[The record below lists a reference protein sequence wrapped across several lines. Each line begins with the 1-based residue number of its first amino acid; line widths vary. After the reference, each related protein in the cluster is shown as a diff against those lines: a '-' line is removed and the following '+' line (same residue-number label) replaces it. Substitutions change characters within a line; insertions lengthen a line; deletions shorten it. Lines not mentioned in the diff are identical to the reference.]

1 MRRLQPLALA
11 LCLAAAY
18 PAAHALPQGAQ
29 VVQGQVAISS
39 GLIQQGSD
47 KAIVNWQSFS
57 IAAGEGLRIQQPSVN
72 SVLLNRVVGG
82 DPSLILGQM
91 QANGR
96 VFLINP
102 RGIVFGRGSQ
112 VDVGGLVASTL
123 DLSDTAFLAG
133 NYRFSAGTGA
143 GGLQADGSISAPGGT
158 VALVAPQLS
167 VGGSIAARRV
177 GLGAASTVQVDVEGD
192 GLVLFNLRND
202 DNRDVALKLSG
213 RVQAESSA
221 EVRAQ
226 ARGGAAGQ
234 VLNMDGIVQARGLRQ
249 QGGRVVIDGGTVG
262 VTTINGSVDASG
274 ETAGSITALG
284 QKLALLDGARLD
296 ASGRFGGGSLQVGG
310 GFEGRGTEHNA
321 EQTWIGAGAELRAN
335 ATERGDGGRIAVWAD
350 GRTDMLGSIWARGG
364 RLGGNGG
371 MVETSGRQQ
380 LNLLG
385 RVDASAPLG
394 RSGQWL
400 LDPNDVV
407 IKANSGT
414 NTNVG
419 VAPNFASTD
428 DAAVVDVGALNN
440 ALSGGTS
447 VTVQT
452 LALGTNGQH
461 GDIDVQAAIVPTGAA
476 TLNLIALRNIS
487 FSAGSIGAGAGALNV
502 VLQAGGDITG
512 STLNTGGGSL
522 TAASSGAG
530 TVALGSVTSAGLTL
544 SSVGGDVVL
553 PTGTVTGNVGV
564 TTSGSGA
571 ITQAG
576 ALAVTGTTGVT
587 TGSGNITLTAAS
599 NNLQG
604 AVSLTTTGITQV
616 SNGSGHALTLGT
628 LNTHALTAS
637 ATAANLNLGSGTVT
651 GNFSATTTGAGTIT
665 QGGALTV
672 TGTTT
677 LGNGSGNITLASA
690 NDLRGL
696 VSVTTTGNA
705 QLVNG
710 SGKDLSLGA
719 LSTGGLTVSTS
730 NANLD
735 LGSGSVGGNLSAAT
749 TGSGTLTQTG
759 ALTVTGTSALSN
771 GSGNITLASA
781 NNLQGAVDITTT
793 GTTQIANA
801 SGNALTLG
809 TLSTRTLTVSTSGA
823 ALALGS
829 GTVTGALSA
838 TTTGTGTLTQGGALT
853 VTGVT
858 ALSNGSGNITLT
870 TAGNDF
876 QGAVSIT
883 STGATQLSNANGNT
897 LTLGTLNTGALT
909 VSANHADLVLGS
921 GSVGG
926 NLSATTTN
934 NGTLTQSGA
943 LTVTGASSLSN
954 GSGDI
959 TLTSAND
966 LQGAVSVTTTGTTQI
981 SNGSGKALTLGTLSV
996 RDLTVNTSG
1005 ANLGL
1010 GSGTISGNLGATTTG
1025 TGAIAQ
1031 SGVLTVTGTSGLSSG
1046 SGGITLAAAN
1056 DLQGMVSVTSSGSS
1070 QIVNGSGNALALGTL
1085 TTAALAVS
1093 TSNADIDLG
1102 SGTVGGNLS
1111 VTTTG
1116 SGALTQSGAL
1126 VVTGSSSL
1134 ANGSGNITLTS
1145 GNNLQGAVSVTTT
1158 GTTQLSN
1165 ASGNAL
1171 TLGTL
1176 STHALT
1182 VSTSGANLGL
1192 GSGTVTG
1199 NLSATTTG
1207 TGAITQGGAL
1217 TVTGTSALS
1226 NGSGNITLTSAN
1238 NLQGAVGITTTG
1250 TTQIANGNGNALAL
1264 GTLNT
1269 HALTVSTS
1277 NAHLGLG
1284 SGTVTGNLSATTT
1297 GTGAITQGGA
1307 LTISGTTALSN
1318 GSGNITLTSAN
1329 NLQGA
1334 VSLTSSGTTT
1344 LGNGGGNPLTLGTLN
1359 AGDLIVSTTAGGA
1372 LNLGQG
1378 SINGTLN
1385 ASSHGGIL
1393 SQTGALSVSGVAT
1406 LDATTSGDISLPNTG
1421 NQWHGLNLVGNSL
1434 DLRSGGDLEI
1444 LSLTQPANRALTLS
1458 AGANLI
1464 LGPAASID
1472 TGTAD
1477 LTLASGGSFTM
1488 GGTLAGHNIDLAA
1501 QTGLALGQNITASG
1515 TLKLTTASGDVN
1527 QTGGSLL
1534 ITGTT
1539 TVSAGG
1545 SVISLNQPTNHFGGA
1560 VSLSGGTTG
1569 VTDSAA
1575 LTLGTVNTGD
1585 LTVTSTGNLGLG
1597 QGSVTGT
1604 LNAISNG
1611 GAITQTG
1618 GLILTGVTTLDAGSA
1633 DITLNQASND
1643 LQGAITATGGAVSL
1657 RSANNLN
1664 LFALTQQPNKG
1675 LELEAGGTLILP
1687 AGTSNI
1693 DTGTEA
1699 LTLSSGGVFSTFGT
1713 LKGGAVTLKGQ
1724 SATLAHDITATG
1736 ALAVTSTSGAINQ
1749 TGGRISAT
1757 GTSSFDAGG
1766 QAITLNAATNQFTGL
1781 VSLTGG
1787 TTQIRSQGALGLG
1800 SLATGS
1806 LQILAG
1812 GTLGLG
1818 TGSIGGA
1825 LGATSSG
1832 AVTQAAG
1839 GLSVTGTSTLDAGGA
1854 DITLGDLANSWTG
1867 AVALT
1872 GRNALLKS
1880 SSAVTL
1886 GHVNATSLALTTGG
1900 AITQGAGTTL
1910 GLTGALGVDA
1920 GTAAITLA
1928 NTGNQLG
1935 GTVTLKGG
1943 ATQLRTTGALTLSTL
1958 DTGALTANSTG
1969 AMNLGHG
1976 SIAGNLAATS
1986 GNGVITQAAGGLSV
2000 SGTASINAGTAD
2012 ITLDDAANGWTG
2024 AVALTGRDVRLTDTS
2039 AVDLGAVSIRSL
2051 VLKAGGDV
2059 TQSAPLSLTGALN
2072 VDAGSA
2078 AITLNNT
2085 SNQLGGLVTL
2095 KGGVTQVKTAAGLTL
2110 GPLTTG
2116 DLTVGAVGPLNLG
2129 QGNVTGNLVANSG
2142 NGAISQ
2148 SGALHV
2154 TGSAVFN
2161 SGSGNITL
2169 ANAGNQ
2175 FLGALSLT
2183 GNAVTLFNQPSL
2195 SFGTL
2200 SFNSLDATSNAS
2212 ITLGSGTL
2220 SGALT
2225 ARALG
2230 GSITQVAGGLT
2241 VAGNATLQA
2250 ATGITLTDAANHLN
2264 GVVSLSGSAS
2274 AVTNAGGLRLGTLAT
2289 AGLTLNAA
2297 GTLDLGSGAVGGT
2310 LTAVSSGAIS
2320 QSGALSVSGG
2330 TSLNAGS
2337 AGISLGQA
2345 GNAFAGSVDL
2355 HGGATVITAASALS
2369 LGSLNVA
2376 GLTASASGAL
2386 RLGTGSV
2393 GGDLNASGSAITQVS
2408 GGLAVSGAST
2418 LSAGSGNIDLAEA
2431 GNAFAGAVSLVGG
2444 DVTLANG
2451 GALRLGS
2458 VTAHDLKASAGG
2470 DLDLGGGTV
2479 NGELTATTRGSRI
2492 SQSAALTVNG
2502 VANFVADG
2510 GLATLVLDQPGNQLL
2525 GGIAMRGVNGGSF
2538 ASADIS
2544 SALDLTFSGDV
2555 QTLKLSSGG
2564 LLTLG
2569 GGRSTT
2575 LTAAAH
2581 SGIVQTGALQ
2591 VSGLTTLVAQGG
2603 TVMPVDMVHAGNDL
2617 NRVQLQTAAGGSLGR
2632 VQLRD
2637 GDGSRHDGL
2646 QLLGDAASL
2655 EITSAGA
2662 LDLGGGRYGSLM
2674 ADTSATGAAFT
2685 QSGALAVSGPAT
2697 LKAGGGAIT
2706 LIRPDNDWGGLV
2718 QLGGGTVQITA
2729 AGALTLGD
2737 VATDS
2742 LSVNSA
2748 GALNLGQ
2755 GVIGGAL
2762 LASSGGNAIT
2772 QSGAL
2777 QFGGMA
2783 TLNAG
2788 GADIALPHAG
2798 NQFLGVI
2805 NLAARDATLFSLP
2818 GLSLGTLALRSLDA
2832 SSNGGIVLGTG
2843 NLSGALSARGAAI
2856 TQVVGGLAVA
2866 GGSTLQAA
2874 GDITLTEAA
2883 NQLGGLV
2890 NLSGGTTALS
2900 NAGDLSLGSVATGP
2914 LTLDVAGAL
2923 NLGGGR
2929 IDGELKAVS
2938 RGPLTQTGSLAVSG
2952 AVTLDAGAAA
2962 ITLGQAGNAFAGT
2975 GINVTGGNTLLINSG
2990 PLSLGLLNVGDLTLA
3005 SNGAL
3010 RLGSGTVGGELK
3022 ASSGGGEIGQV
3033 AGGLSIAGASTLDAG
3048 SAAIQLN
3055 EATNAFGGPIH
3066 LLGGD
3071 VSLVASGALRLG
3083 SFTTRDLKLSA
3094 GGDISLGGGRVSGD
3108 LTALI
3113 RGTTLTQTG
3122 ALFVA
3127 GSSEFIADGSLVN
3140 LVLNQPGNQLLGT
3153 VSMRGVN
3160 GGSFA
3165 SADISSALD
3174 LTFSG
3179 DVQTLKLSS
3188 GGLLTLGGGHSVSL
3202 SAAAAK
3208 GILLTGPL
3216 QVSGL
3221 TTLIAN
3227 GAAVPVDLATHGA
3240 GNDLNRVELKAQ
3252 AGASLGQVQLRDGD
3266 AARHDGLKV
3275 TGDAAQLEVTSAGAL
3290 DLGGGSYGSLGVDT
3304 AATGAAVTQSGA
3316 LTVVGLTTI
3325 KAGSGN
3331 VTLTRPDNSLTRFA
3345 IDSAGIA
3352 SLVSA
3357 ADYSVNASHVST
3369 RLELA
3374 GPGALNLVGPLS
3386 GSGELVMSGSGSLTM
3401 TTAQNY
3407 SGGTRIN
3414 SGTVV
3419 LSGPLAQAG
3428 SGAVQLSS
3436 AGQLDLRDGAV
3447 MDAELVANGGRVI
3460 NTAGAGTLAG
3470 AVTLKAATTEFLP
3483 GMGGLT
3489 ISGDVA
3495 DGGAGFGLR
3504 LAGSG
3509 TLTLAGSNHYGGNT
3523 DIASGTLRV
3532 TGELP
3537 STSAVQVASGA
3548 VLALGKDQAIGSLA
3562 GAGRVELGSFTL
3574 GTGLDGTNT
3583 SFAGSVV
3590 GSGGLAKLG
3599 SGRFVLGGS
3608 GAHTGATRVA
3618 AGELVLASSTAL
3630 NDVTAVSVEA
3640 NATLTVQQSLN
3651 LGSLAGAGTVDVQ
3664 AALLGVG
3671 SNGGNTR
3678 WDGAIIG
3685 SGGLAK
3691 LGTGVFTLA
3700 GHNTLAGDLQ
3710 AHAGTLQ
3717 LEGAGAVKPLAAGA
3731 ATAPVVPASAGV
3743 NVAGG
3748 ATLELLTDVDLGAL
3762 SGAGQVQLNA
3772 NTLVLGASGRSSR
3785 FDGVIGGDGGLSKA
3799 GSGTLTLGGAN
3810 LYTGATR
3817 VDGGS
3822 LVLDAEQTLAAAS
3835 ALVIETPGQVQANAR
3850 QTVAS
3855 LNGGGNLV
3863 LNGASLA
3870 AGADGAD
3877 GRFDG
3882 VVSGSGGLIKQ
3893 GAGMLTLTAAH
3904 RNSGATV
3911 IEAGTIQLTGNG
3923 ALGSGE
3929 IQNQGELRL
3938 SRSDALTLDQAISG
3952 RGSLVI
3958 TQGQVTLGSAANSY
3972 SGATQVLGGGL
3983 VTTAAERLSDASAVQ
3998 VAAGAQLQLGG
4009 AETIA
4014 SLQAAGSVRLAGNLT
4029 TRAEQVYTG
4038 SLTLAN
4044 AAGLTLTGTL
4054 IDASR
4059 STNQFGSAPLGLSG
4073 GQALVAAKDS
4083 LQLGDVT
4090 LSSGGR
4096 IEAGRLAIN
4105 GKLQLT
4111 GGSLALVAQ
4120 AAPDD
4125 AKATLQ
4131 GTAQVPVAGQPL
4143 AVAEATVQQGS
4154 ASAITVAEGAS
4165 LSVHAAGGGSV
4176 LLAQDANSFKGQL
4189 SVLSG
4194 ANYNTA
4200 WAPNAKGGQAV
4211 QSEVRVSG
4219 QQVGVGGSGIE
4230 ADLIYIRADQLATAG
4245 DAKLVARMPFDEI
4258 VLGRALSAPGMVLEL
4273 APGAFGTPG
4282 SFGAVNGQPI
4292 RIEVGSTATGSRTTG
4307 PNAGYLTVLPKAG
4320 AQGSTAVVLIGPE
4333 VGSQPTTGGT
4343 AYRFFHDG
4351 ASQATEI
4358 PVVYNGVLP
4367 LTPAASGALSSINGD
4382 AEDARRARFQETVRT
4397 ENVTVRLRSGV
4408 IAEVGPGR
4416 PSTQGSEGA
4425 KPPELCDPAAQPALS
4440 CKPASP

>member
-1 MRRLQPLALA
+1 MWRLQPLALA

-29 VVQGQVAISS
+29 VVQGQVAIRP

-123 DLSDTAFLAG
+123 DLSDTAFIAG
-133 NYRFSAGTGA
+133 NYRFSAGAGA
-143 GGLQADGSISAPGGT
+143 SALQADGSISAPGGT

-202 DNRDVALKLSG
+202 DNRDVALKFNG
-213 RVQAESSA
+213 RVQADGSA
-221 EVRAQ
+221 ELRAQ

-234 VLNMDGIVQARGLRQ
+234 VLNMDGIVQARGLSQ
-249 QGGRVVIDGGTVG
+249 QGGHIVIDGGTAG
-262 VTTINGSVDASG
+262 ITTVNGGLDASG
-274 ETAGSITALG
+274 ERGGSITVLG

-296 ASGRFGGGSLQVGG
+296 ASGRLGGGSLQVGG

-385 RVDASAPLG
+385 RVDAGAPLG

-419 VAPNFASTD
+419 AAPNFASTD

-512 STLNTGGGSL
+512 STINTGGGSL
-522 TAASSGAG
+522 AATSSGAG

-651 GNFSATTTGAGTIT
+651 GNLSATTTGTGTIT

-672 TGTTT
+672 TGTTG
-677 LGNGSGNITLASA
+677 LSNGSGNITLASG

-719 LSTGGLTVSTS
+719 LSAGGLTVSTS

-749 TGSGTLTQTG
+749 TGTGTLTQSGALTVTGTSALSNGSGNITLTSANDLQGAVSITSTGTTQLGNGNGKALTLGTLSTHALTVSTSGANLDLGGGTVTGNLSATTTGSGTLTQTG
-759 ALTVTGTSALSN
+759 ALTVTGTSDLSN

-781 NNLQGAVDITTT
+781 NNLQGAVDVTTT
-793 GTTQIANA
+793 GTTQIANG

-853 VTGVT
+853 VTGAT
-858 ALSNGSGNITLT
+858 ALGNGSGNITLT

-921 GSVGG
+921 GTVGG

-943 LTVTGASSLSN
+943 LTVTGTSSLSN

-981 SNGSGKALTLGTLSV
+981 SNGNGKALTLGTLSV

-1056 DLQGMVSVTSSGSS
+1056 DLQGAVSLTSTGSS
-1070 QIVNGSGNALALGTL
+1070 QVVNGSGKALTLGTL
-1085 TTAALAVS
+1085 NTGALTVS

-1102 SGTVGGNLS
+1102 SGTVAGTLS
-1111 VTTTG
+1111 ATTTG
-1116 SGALTQSGAL
+1116 SGTITQSGAL

-1171 TLGTL
+1171 TLGPL
-1176 STHALT
+1176 STRALT
-1182 VSTSGANLGL
+1182 VSTSNANLGL

-1207 TGAITQGGAL
+1207 TGAITQGGVL
-1217 TVTGTSALS
+1217 TVTGTTALS

-1238 NLQGAVGITTTG
+1238 NLQGAVGITSTG
-1250 TTQIANGNGNALAL
+1250 TTQIANGNGNALVL

-1277 NAHLGLG
+1277 NANLSLG
-1284 SGTVTGNLSATTT
+1284 SGAVTGNLSATTT
-1297 GTGAITQGGA
+1297 GAGAITQGGA

-1334 VSLTSSGTTT
+1334 VSLTTSGTTT

-1359 AGDLIVSTTAGGA
+1359 TGDLTVSTTAGGA

-1385 ASSHGGIL
+1385 ASSHGGTL
-1393 SQTGALSVSGVAT
+1393 SQTGALLVSGIAT
-1406 LDATTSGDISLPNTG
+1406 LDATTSGDISLPNTS

-1434 DLRSGGDLEI
+1434 DLHSGGDLEI

-1464 LGPAASID
+1464 LGPVASIN

-1477 LTLASGGSFTM
+1477 LTLTSGGSFTM

-1501 QTGLALGQNITASG
+1501 QTGLSLGQNITASG

-1534 ITGTT
+1534 VTGTT

-1545 SVISLNQPTNHFGGA
+1545 SVISLNQPTNHFGDV

-1604 LNAISNG
+1604 LNATSNG

-1618 GLILTGVTTLDAGSA
+1618 GLTLTGATTLNAGAA

-1664 LFALTQQPNKG
+1664 LFALAQQPNKG

-1724 SATLAHDITATG
+1724 SATLAHDITATA
-1736 ALAVTSTSGAINQ
+1736 ALAVTSTSGVINQ
-1749 TGGRISAT
+1749 TGGRISAA
-1757 GTSSFDAGG
+1757 GTSSFDAGS
-1766 QAITLNAATNQFTGL
+1766 QAITLDAATNQFTGL

-1812 GTLGLG
+1812 GALGFG

-1825 LGATSSG
+1825 LSATSSG

-1839 GLSVTGTSTLDAGGA
+1839 GLSVTGTATLNAGGA

-1872 GRNALLKS
+1872 GRNAVLTG

-1886 GHVNATSLALTTGG
+1886 GHVNATSLTLTTGG
-1900 AITQGAGTTL
+1900 AVSQGAGTTIA
-1910 GLTGALGVDA
+1910 LTGALGVDA
-1920 GTAAITLA
+1920 GASAITLA

-1935 GTVTLKGG
+1935 GVVTLKGG
-1943 ATQLRTTGALTLSTL
+1943 ATQLRTTNALTLGTL

-1969 AMNLGHG
+1969 ALNLGHG
-1976 SIAGNLAATS
+1976 TIAGNLSATS
-1986 GNGVITQAAGGLSV
+1986 GNGVVTQAAGGLSV
-2000 SGTASINAGTAD
+2000 SGTSSINAGTAD
-2012 ITLDDAANGWTG
+2012 ITLDDAANSWTG

-2039 AVDLGAVSIRSL
+2039 AVDLGAVSIHSL

-2116 DLTVGAVGPLNLG
+2116 DLTVGAAGPLNLG

-2154 TGSAVFN
+2154 TGSAAFT

-2200 SFNSLDATSNAS
+2200 SFNSLDATSNGS

-2230 GSITQVAGGLT
+2230 GAITQIAGGLT

-2250 ATGITLTDAANHLN
+2250 TTGITLTDAANHLN

-2297 GTLDLGSGAVGGT
+2297 GTLDLGSGSVGGT

-2355 HGGATVITAASALS
+2355 RGGTTVITGAGALS
-2369 LGSLNVA
+2369 LGSLNVG

-2386 RLGTGSV
+2386 RLGTGTV
-2393 GGDLNASGSAITQVS
+2393 GGDLNASGSAITQAS

-2444 DVTLANG
+2444 DVTLANS
-2451 GALRLGS
+2451 GALHLGS
-2458 VTAHDLKASAGG
+2458 FTAHDLKVSAGG

-2492 SQSAALTVNG
+2492 SQSAALTVRG

-2510 GLATLVLDQPGNQLL
+2510 GLATLVLDQAGNQLL
-2525 GGIAMRGVNGGSF
+2525 GGIAMRGINGGSF

-2555 QTLKLSSGG
+2555 
-2564 LLTLG
+2564 
-2569 GGRSTT
+2569 R
-2575 LTAAAH
+2575 
-2581 SGIVQTGALQ
+2581 
-2591 VSGLTTLVAQGG
+2591 
-2603 TVMPVDMVHAGNDL
+2603 
-2617 NRVQLQTAAGGSLGR
+2617 
-2632 VQLRD
+2632 
-2637 GDGSRHDGL
+2637 
-2646 QLLGDAASL
+2646 
-2655 EITSAGA
+2655 
-2662 LDLGGGRYGSLM
+2662 
-2674 ADTSATGAAFT
+2674 
-2685 QSGALAVSGPAT
+2685 
-2697 LKAGGGAIT
+2697 
-2706 LIRPDNDWGGLV
+2706 
-2718 QLGGGTVQITA
+2718 
-2729 AGALTLGD
+2729 
-2737 VATDS
+2737 
-2742 LSVNSA
+2742 
-2748 GALNLGQ
+2748 
-2755 GVIGGAL
+2755 
-2762 LASSGGNAIT
+2762 
-2772 QSGAL
+2772 
-2777 QFGGMA
+2777 
-2783 TLNAG
+2783 
-2788 GADIALPHAG
+2788 
-2798 NQFLGVI
+2798 
-2805 NLAARDATLFSLP
+2805 
-2818 GLSLGTLALRSLDA
+2818 
-2832 SSNGGIVLGTG
+2832 
-2843 NLSGALSARGAAI
+2843 
-2856 TQVVGGLAVA
+2856 
-2866 GGSTLQAA
+2866 
-2874 GDITLTEAA
+2874 
-2883 NQLGGLV
+2883 
-2890 NLSGGTTALS
+2890 
-2900 NAGDLSLGSVATGP
+2900 
-2914 LTLDVAGAL
+2914 
-2923 NLGGGR
+2923 
-2929 IDGELKAVS
+2929 
-2938 RGPLTQTGSLAVSG
+2938 
-2952 AVTLDAGAAA
+2952 
-2962 ITLGQAGNAFAGT
+2962 
-2975 GINVTGGNTLLINSG
+2975 
-2990 PLSLGLLNVGDLTLA
+2990 
-3005 SNGAL
+3005 
-3010 RLGSGTVGGELK
+3010 
-3022 ASSGGGEIGQV
+3022 
-3033 AGGLSIAGASTLDAG
+3033 
-3048 SAAIQLN
+3048 
-3055 EATNAFGGPIH
+3055 
-3066 LLGGD
+3066 
-3071 VSLVASGALRLG
+3071 
-3083 SFTTRDLKLSA
+3083 
-3094 GGDISLGGGRVSGD
+3094 
-3108 LTALI
+3108 
-3113 RGTTLTQTG
+3113 
-3122 ALFVA
+3122 
-3127 GSSEFIADGSLVN
+3127 
-3140 LVLNQPGNQLLGT
+3140 
-3153 VSMRGVN
+3153 
-3160 GGSFA
+3160 
-3165 SADISSALD
+3165 
-3174 LTFSG
+3174 
-3179 DVQTLKLSS
+3179 TLKLSS
-3188 GGLLTLGGGHSVSL
+3188 GGLLTLGGGHSDSL

-3316 LTVVGLTTI
+3316 LTVSGLTTI

-3331 VTLTRPDNSLTRFA
+3331 VTLTRPDNSLAHFA

-3357 ADYSVNASHVST
+3357 ADYSVNASNVST
-3369 RLELA
+3369 RLELG
-3374 GPGALNLVGPLS
+3374 GPGAISLVGPLS
-3386 GSGELVMSGSGSLTM
+3386 GSGELVMSGSGSLTT

-3419 LSGPLAQAG
+3419 LSGPSAQAG
-3428 SGAVQLSS
+3428 SGAVQLEGT
-3436 AGQLDLRDGAV
+3436 GQLDLRDGAV
-3447 MDAELVANGGRVI
+3447 MSAELVANGGRVI
-3460 NTAGAGTLAG
+3460 NTSGAGTLAG
-3470 AVTLKAATTEFLP
+3470 AVTLKAAVTEFLP
-3483 GMGGLT
+3483 GTGGLT
-3489 ISGDVA
+3489 ISGSIV

-3504 LAGSG
+3504 LASSG
-3509 TLTLAGSNHYGGNT
+3509 TLTLAGSNHYGGMT

-3537 STSAVQVASGA
+3537 SASAVQIASGA
-3548 VLALGKDQAIGSLA
+3548 LLALGKDQAIGSLA

-3583 SFAGSVV
+3583 SFSGSLT
-3590 GSGGLAKLG
+3590 GSGGLTKLG
-3599 SGRFVLGGS
+3599 SGRFVLSGS

-3630 NDVTAVSVEA
+3630 NDVTAVSVDA

-3671 SNGGNTR
+3671 SNGGSTR

-3710 AHAGTLQ
+3710 ANAGTLQ

-3731 ATAPVVPASAGV
+3731 ATAPVVPTSAGV
-3743 NVAGG
+3743 NVADG

-3822 LVLDAEQTLAAAS
+3822 LVLDAEQTLAVAS
-3835 ALVIETPGQVQANAR
+3835 ALVIEAPGQVQANAR

-3882 VVSGSGGLIKQ
+3882 VVSGSGGLVKQ

-3911 IEAGTIQLTGNG
+3911 IEAGTILLTGNG

-3972 SGATQVLGGGL
+3972 GGATQVLGGGL
-3983 VTTAAERLSDASAVQ
+3983 ITTAAERLSDASAVQ

-4038 SLTLAN
+4038 SLTLGN

-4059 STNQFGSAPLGLSG
+4059 SSNQFGSAPLGLSG
-4073 GQALVAAKDS
+4073 GQALVATKDS

-4165 LSVHAAGGGSV
+4165 LSVQAAGGGSV

-4189 SVLSG
+4189 SALSG
-4194 ANYNTA
+4194 ANYNSA

-4333 VGSQPTTGGT
+4333 VGSQATTGGT